1 MTTHPNKTRV
11 PYIMTVCALLAV
23 IALTDCATTG
33 SHNSF
38 TTATQYVVF
47 LGTNDKDTAKPALT
61 PEAAKQK
68 AIEILLN
75 HFGGYTIMHADGGW
89 ISDEKIYTE
98 YTLVIYLSNTSLEKV
113 HAACDE
119 LLKEFNQAAILIQT
133 NKTNSELYTAKF

>member
-1 MTTHPNKTRV
+1 MTTLPNKNRV
-11 PYIMTVCALLAV
+11 PYIMILCALLAV
-23 IALTDCATTG
+23 IALSGCASTG
-33 SHNSF
+33 SHKSF
-38 TTATQYVVF
+38 TTTTQYVVF

-75 HFGGYTIMHADGGW
+75 HFDGYTIMHADGGW
-89 ISDEKIYTE
+89 ISDGKIYTE